1 MSFALGRD
9 NAEIV
14 DPEQSAR
21 IMACARP
28 TPRSL
33 AKEQRS
39 LGLAYFLS
47 KAFRFLE
54 RPGNLALLIVLIGTL
69 VAQGF

>member
-47 KAFRFLE
+47 KAFGFLE